1 LITVFNTTRSDADQ
15 PIFYGDDL
23 AVVGFDRITH
33 PAIDKLTE
41 AQLGYMWK
49 PDEVNLTKD
58 IKDFRDLT
66 DAEKHIFTS
75 NIKRQTMLDSIQGR
89 SPALAFLPVCSSP
102 ELETWLLTWSFME
115 TIHSRSYSYII
126 QNVYS
131 NPSKVLDSIMDT
143 EQIMIGAR
151 TAAKYYDALIK
162 KPGDRKALVR
172 ALYAVAALEGV
183 RFFVSFA
190 CSWAFTEQ
198 KRVMEGNAKLIKLIA
213 RDENLHFAGVKHIM
227 KVLETYPQF
236 KEVIDICQ
244 PDAISIFAEVAEQ
257 ERAWCE
263 YLFSKGSMIGL
274 NQEIL
279 SNYVDWLTSKRMRS
293 LGLPTE
299 GYVSPVAATN
309 PLPWTSKW
317 IAGHDVQNA
326 SQETTLVSYSA
337 GGMKMDLDGSVLQ
350 GLKL

>member
-1 LITVFNTTRSDADQ
+1 METVFNTNKPTIDQ
-15 PIFYGDDL
+15 RIFYGDDL
-23 AVVGFDRITH
+23 GVVQFDKITH
-33 PAIDKLTE
+33 TAIDRLTTT
-41 AQLGYMWK
+41 QLGYMWK
-49 PDEVNLTKD
+49 PDETNLSKD

-66 DAEKHIFTS
+66 EAEKHIFTS

-89 SPALAFLPVCSSP
+89 SPATVLLPICSSP

-126 QNVYS
+126 QNVYA
-131 NPSKVLDSIMDT
+131 NPSEVLDSIVDT
-143 EQIMIGAR
+143 DQIMLGAR
-151 TAAKYYDALIK
+151 TSAKYYDALMRWPRDTTRLI
-162 KPGDRKALVR
+162 R
-172 ALYAVAALEGV
+172 ALYAIAALEGV

-227 KVLETYPQF
+227 KILEA
-236 KEVIDICQ
+236 D
-244 PDAISIFAEVAEQ
+244 PDFAYAINKCVDDGREIFAEVAKQ
-257 ERAWCE
+257 EREWCA

-274 NQEIL
+274 NEEIL
-279 SNYVDWLTSKRMRS
+279 SAYVDWITDKRMNS
-293 LGLPTE
+293 MGLPVLNRTASI
-299 GYVSPVAATN
+299 GAN
-309 PLPWTSKW
+309 PLPWTNKW

-337 GGMKMDLDGSVLQ
+337 GGMKMDVDSDGLS
-350 GLKL
+350 GLEL